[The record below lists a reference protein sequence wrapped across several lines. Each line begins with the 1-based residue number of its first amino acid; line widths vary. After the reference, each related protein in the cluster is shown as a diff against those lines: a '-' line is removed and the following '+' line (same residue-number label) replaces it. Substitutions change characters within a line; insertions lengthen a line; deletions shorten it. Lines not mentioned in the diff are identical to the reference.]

1 MSDLNYIKQR
11 TPIEKLT
18 IAVTLIQSVITD
30 FSDAL
35 EQSYTTGYTAAEAD
49 FHKQGQMTEIKIN
62 LNEFIKVKL
71 TGLGK
76 DIYSHRYNGELFP
89 KIDENGYTRFQLWD
103 FIQLYGEHI
112 GMAFPNVIEPIEI
125 IYEAEAKG
133 EQE

>member
-35 EQSYTTGYTAAEAD
+35 EQAYTTGYTDAEAD

-71 TGLGK
+71 TDLGK
-76 DIYSHRYNGELFP
+76 DIYYHWYNINRFP
-89 KIDENGYTRFQLWD
+89 EIDENGYTRFQLWD
-103 FIQLYGEHI
+103 FIQLYGKHI

-133 EQE
+133 EHE